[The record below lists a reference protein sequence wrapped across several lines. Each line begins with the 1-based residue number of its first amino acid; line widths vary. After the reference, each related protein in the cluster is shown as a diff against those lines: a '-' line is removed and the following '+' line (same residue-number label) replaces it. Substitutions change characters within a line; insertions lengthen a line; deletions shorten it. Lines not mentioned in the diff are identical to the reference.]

1 MIKTNS
7 RDLLFIPEVVGLD
20 ARSSIMRIPPELDV
34 PLRPEFGD
42 SRRLERFRRLANTSQ
57 LGFVNLVY
65 PGATHTRFEHSL
77 ESIG

>member
-34 PLRPEFGD
+34 LRPEFGD
-42 SRRLERFRRLANTSQ
+42 SSTRRF
-57 LGFVNLVY
+57 
-65 PGATHTRFEHSL
+65 
-77 ESIG
+77 